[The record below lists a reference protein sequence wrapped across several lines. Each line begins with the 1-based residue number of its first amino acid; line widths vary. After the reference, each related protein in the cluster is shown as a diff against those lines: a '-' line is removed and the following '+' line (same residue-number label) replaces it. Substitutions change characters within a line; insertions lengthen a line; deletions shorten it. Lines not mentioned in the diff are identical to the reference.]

1 MAGLI
6 TADSTVRDVIAAYP
20 GAVKIFDRHGLT
32 GCGGPDGPAEPVGL
46 FAAVHHVDPANLIGE
61 LDAYASS
68 LVPERPPARATID
81 PGAAEPYRLFVA
93 TALALTLSAGISS
106 GIAAA
111 MTGGGWGA
119 LRGEAWLALVQSHG
133 HLQLFGFLALFIMGI
148 AFHVLPRFK
157 GLPPPSRR
165 LTAATYWLMT
175 AGVLLRVSAQ
185 PHGQGFVRWMLG
197 ASGPI
202 ELAGAALFA
211 GSMCSLFWRA
221 RNRREP
227 FDAFVIA
234 AAAWFVAAMA
244 MNAYLVVDAAIAG
257 DRVLNIAGDAALLLA
272 TVYGF
277 VLLFVLGV
285 SLRALP
291 FFLALRPPH
300 ARLRDVSLAVLLV
313 ALPARVAAV
322 WAPQFGSYGWT
333 DDLNYASTFAL
344 ALGVAGA
351 VIALRV
357 WESPSPKA
365 PPVEAPPA
373 YLAMVRTAYAW
384 LLTGVA
390 LDVYWRLREL
400 DGGFT
405 PFYAAG
411 AIRHAFLLG
420 FATLMIMAMAYR
432 TVPVF
437 AGRPLR
443 WPSGVPIS
451 FALVA
456 SAAALR
462 VLPVAL
468 TAAPSKLDFKL
479 VTVGGFVLF
488 AGVAVFAVEIMQAM
502 FGKRASAAAPLGDAA
517 AATTPPQPVGHEE
530 LVPHGGLNAA
540 DVQPAARSLRV
551 AGPIRRDTIV
561 ADALALSPLVLQVL
575 LDYGFGPLADPEM
588 RASMARSI
596 TIDRAATFLGAD
608 PQALVDTLNIAIG
621 ETRALGAGGIA
632 PIDVTLLDTSVTEDQ
647 LLRELKTVNDPEIP
661 VNIVDLGLIYSVTVH
676 DAYAHL
682 KMTLTAPACPLAD
695 EVEASVRAALLRV
708 PGIETADVDVVQE
721 PPWTA
726 DRLSP
731 SARAM
736 LGWR

>member
-6 TADSTVRDVIAAYP
+6 TAHSAVRDVIAAYP
-20 GAVKIFDRHGLT
+20 GAEQIFDRHGLT

-68 LVPERPPARATID
+68 LTAQRPPAHATMD

-133 HLQLFGFLALFIMGI
+133 HLQAFGFLALFIMGI

-234 AAAWFVAAMA
+234 AVAWFVAAMA

-257 DRVLNIAGDAALLLA
+257 DRVLNLAGDAALLLA

-285 SLRALP
+285 SLRVLP

-333 DDLNYASTFAL
+333 DGLNYASMFAL
-344 ALGVAGA
+344 ALGVVGA

-373 YLAMVRTAYAW
+373 YLAMIRTAYAW

-405 PFYAAG
+405 PLYAAG

-443 WPSGVPIS
+443 WPAGVPAS

-468 TAAPSKLDFKL
+468 TAVPSKLDFKL
-479 VTVGGFVLF
+479 VTAGGFVLF

-502 FGKRASAAAPLGDAA
+502 FGKRALAAAPLVDAA
-517 AATTPPQPVGHEE
+517 APAAPAAPPPPVRHED
-530 LVPHGGLNAA
+530 LVPHGGPSAA
-540 DVQPAARSLRV
+540 DVQPAAQPLRV

-588 RASMARSI
+588 RARMTPSI
-596 TIDRAATFLGAD
+596 TMDRAAAFVGAD

-621 ETRALGAGGIA
+621 GTRAPGAGGIA
-632 PIDVTLLDTSVTEDQ
+632 PIDVALLDTSVTEDQ
-647 LLRELKTVNDPEIP
+647 LLRELKTVNDPEIR
-661 VNIVDLGLIYSVTVH
+661 H
-676 DAYAHL
+676 
-682 KMTLTAPACPLAD
+682 
-695 EVEASVRAALLRV
+695 RA
-708 PGIETADVDVVQE
+708 
-721 PPWTA
+721 
-726 DRLSP
+726 
-731 SARAM
+731 
-736 LGWR
+736 